1 MFTLTNH
8 PTPAEPF
15 PQSRLVER
23 RVRLDCWE
31 IQRSRGLVP
40 GAETVISA
48 NGKRVAQLR
57 SASDRIM
64 VTTNAGETAIQLTW
78 DEPMNRS
85 PRLWWQCPSCRKRCR
100 HLYLPELQ
108 AAVAWLWS
116 IQSSTARNGVI
127 LPASRG

>member
-1 MFTLTNH
+1 M
-8 PTPAEPF
+8 
-15 PQSRLVER
+15 
-23 RVRLDCWE
+23 
-31 IQRSRGLVP
+31 
-40 GAETVISA
+40 
-48 NGKRVAQLR
+48 AQLR

-108 AAVAWLWS
+108 CRRCLALEHSVQQCSQRSNIARIAWLKRLRGEP
-116 IQSSTARNGVI
+116 QSRRARYWRLSEQIAKEEAKLAVGLRRFARAVEDVHG
-127 LPASRG
+127 R